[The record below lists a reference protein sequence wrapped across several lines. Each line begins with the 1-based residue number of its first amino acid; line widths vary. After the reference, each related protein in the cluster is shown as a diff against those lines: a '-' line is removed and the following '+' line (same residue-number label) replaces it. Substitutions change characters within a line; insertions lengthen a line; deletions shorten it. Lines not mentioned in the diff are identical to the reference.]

1 MPAAWLP
8 LTPRCSA
15 DPLVCLQL
23 SAASVNCHDASP
35 HHFTTDILVLKIAS
49 LLIRSQCGCKPSL
62 QAGLIDNRLHL
73 HVTCTRVGYREDI
86 GTDWDACKSKGVLGA
101 QAEGWA
107 QRMRRAI
114 G

>member
-8 LTPRCSA
+8 LTPQCSA

-23 SAASVNCHDASP
+23 SAAPANCHNASP
-35 HHFTTDILVLKIAS
+35 HHFTTDILALKIAS
-49 LLIRSQCGCKPSL
+49 LLTRLQCDCKPSL
-62 QAGLIDNRLHL
+62 QAGLIDTCMHL
-73 HVTCTRVGYREDI
+73 HATCMRVGYSKDI
-86 GTDWDACKSKGVLGA
+86 GTDWDACKSEGVLGA

-107 QRMRRAI
+107 QRMRRAT